1 MFSLGRADV
10 FASGDLAL
18 QEAARVLFD
27 MDERPK
33 ERAMR
38 EMAKAWSPWQ
48 SMTRVLKAGR
58 KEPVSGEARSAVVF
72 LHGYGANGADLLGLA
87 DVLGEHLPD
96 TLFVAPD
103 APEACAGA
111 PMGFQWFPIPW
122 IDNSSEEEA
131 ERGLRAAA
139 EDLDA
144 FLDALMVDEDMLP
157 EQVVLFGFSQGTMMS
172 LHVAPR
178 REDPVAGIVAFS
190 GRLMAPELL
199 ADEAVSRPPI
209 LLIHGDADDV
219 VPVQS
224 LPEAADALEKAGFE
238 DVYAHIQK
246 GTGHGI
252 ANDGLSVALAFMRD
266 KLGL

>member
-1 MFSLGRADV
+1 
-10 FASGDLAL
+10 
-18 QEAARVLFD
+18 
-27 MDERPK
+27 
-33 ERAMR
+33 
-38 EMAKAWSPWQ
+38 
-48 SMTRVLKAGR
+48 MTRVLNAER
-58 KEPVSGEARSAVVF
+58 REPVSGTTRSVVVF

-87 DVLGEHLPD
+87 DPLGEHLPD

-122 IDNSSEEEA
+122 IDGSSEEESM
-131 ERGLRAAA
+131 RGMMSAV

-144 FLDALMVDEDMLP
+144 FLDALMVDEDVLP

-178 REDPVAGIVAFS
+178 REDAVAGIVAFS
-190 GRLMAPELL
+190 GRLLNPEALTEEARVKPPVLL
-199 ADEAVSRPPI
+199 V
-209 LLIHGDADDV
+209 HGDADDV
-219 VPVQS
+219 VPPES
-224 LPEAADALEKAGFE
+224 LPQAAEALQEAGWQ
-238 DVYAHIQK
+238 DVFAHVMK

-252 ANDGLSVALAFMRD
+252 APDGLSVALAFMRD